1 MKLNP
6 FFLFLGIP
14 FLVQARPEKPNVVY
28 LMSDELA
35 YYELAHMGNP
45 LIKTPVI
52 DQFAKKGIRFTHAL
66 AGSPVCGPLRCNLM
80 TGKHAGHSSVR
91 ANDGG
96 TPLRAE
102 EETIASLLK
111 EEGYATGG
119 FGKWGCGGRDSTGV
133 PEKHGF
139 DVFFGYYDQVHA
151 HSFYPPYLIRNSE
164 EVHLPGNDGGRSGG
178 TYAQYPIMNEAL
190 RFIEENKDNPFFCYL
205 PFTPPHGMYDV
216 PEDEP
221 AWKLYEN
228 EKWMSD
234 PSVPQ
239 DAKNYAVMVSMI
251 DRQLGQVLA
260 LLKKLNLEENTI
272 VFFTGDNGGQDRFR
286 SKDRPRGFFGPNV
299 DPKTKIEFR
308 GGKGSLYEGGLRIP
322 FLVRWPGQI
331 KAGQVS
337 DLVFYQPDVL
347 PTLTELCGAETPE
360 EVDGLSVLPTLLGE
374 KNAGRKQKTHKMLYW
389 EYGNQVAVRHG
400 SWKAIKAGKT
410 APWALYDL
418 SKDPSET
425 TDLSSSEPKQLANM
439 VAFAQKEHQPVRPGT
454 FLDPTRARHNR
465 DRQAKFGFSG
475 VSSIASQNSFHRLDH
490 PDLLPNN
497 QIRLFSVSSQ
507 NIGNDKRARYVID
520 GKPETIWHTQFSP
533 NLEKHPHEL
542 VLDLKKARPVRGVQ
556 YLTRQDNGWNGTFA
570 KTEFFLSQDK
580 EVFPEKPFARTFAKQ
595 KKAQTFRFPK
605 TISARFIKVRILSEA
620 NGKEWASAAEIG
632 ILIDPSVPGN

>member
-1 MKLNP
+1 MKHITTL
-6 FFLFLGIP
+6 LFLAIP
-14 FLVQARPEKPNVVY
+14 LLAGAKTDKPNVVY

-45 LIKTPVI
+45 LIKTPII
-52 DQFAKKGIRFTHAL
+52 DRFAKQGIRFTHAL

-80 TGKHAGHSSVR
+80 TGKHAGHASVR

-111 EEGYATGG
+111 EKGYATGG

-151 HSFYPPYLIRNSE
+151 HSFYPPYLLRNSE
-164 EVHLPGNDGGRSGG
+164 EIHLPGNDGGRSGG
-178 TYAQYPIMNEAL
+178 TYAQYPIMDEAL
-190 RFIEENKDNPFFCYL
+190 RFIEQNKDNPFFCYL

-221 AWKLYEN
+221 AWKLYEG
-228 EKWMSD
+228 EKWMND
-234 PSVPQ
+234 PAVSK

-260 LLKKLNLEENTI
+260 LLKKLNLEKNTI

-299 DPKTKIEFR
+299 NPKTGVEFR

-331 KAGQVS
+331 KAAQVS

-347 PTLTELCGAETPE
+347 PTLTELCGARTPK
-360 EVDGLSVLPTLLGE
+360 EVDGLSILPTLLGE
-374 KNAGRKQKTHKMLYW
+374 KATGRKQETHKMLYW

-410 APWALYDL
+410 PQWALYDL
-418 SKDPSET
+418 TKDPSEA
-425 TDLSSSEPKQLANM
+425 TDLSSANKDQLAKM
-439 VAFAQKEHQPVRPGT
+439 QAFAEKEHEPVRPGA

-475 VSSIASQNSFHRLDH
+475 VSSLASRSGFQNLDH
-490 PDLLPNN
+490 PDLLPAN
-497 QIRLFSVSSQ
+497 QMKIVFASSE
-507 NIGNDKRARYVID
+507 NDGNDKRARYVID

-533 NLEKHPHEL
+533 SLEKHPHEL
-542 VLDLKKARPVRGVQ
+542 ILDLKKARKVTGVQ
-556 YLTRQDNGWNGTFA
+556 YLARQDKGWNGTFG
-570 KTEFFLSQDK
+570 KTEFFLSQDR
-580 EVFPEKPFARTFAKQ
+580 ESFSDKPFAKTFS
-595 KKAQTFRFPK
+595 KKKKPQTFRFPK
-605 TISARFIKVRILSEA
+605 TIPARFLKVRILSET

-632 ILIDPSVPGN
+632 VLVVQ

>member
-1 MKLNP
+1 MKPNSTL
-6 FFLFLGIP
+6 LFLAIP
-14 FLVQARPEKPNVVY
+14 FLAQAAPDKPNVVY

-52 DQFAKKGIRFTHAL
+52 DQFAREGIRFTHAL
-66 AGSPVCGPLRCNLM
+66 AGSPVCAPLRCNLM
-80 TGKHAGHSSVR
+80 TGKHAGHASVR

-96 TPLRAE
+96 TPLRADE
-102 EETIASLLK
+102 QTIASLLK
-111 EEGYATGG
+111 EKGYATGG

-151 HSFYPPYLIRNSE
+151 HSFYPPYLLRNSE

-178 TYAQYPIMNEAL
+178 TYAQYPIMDEAL
-190 RFIEENKDNPFFCYL
+190 RFIEQNKDNPFFCYL

-216 PEDEP
+216 PKDEP
-221 AWKLYEN
+221 AWKLYEGA
-228 EKWMSD
+228 KWMDD
-234 PSVPQ
+234 PGVSQ
-239 DAKNYAVMVSMI
+239 DAKNYAVMVSML

-260 LLKKLNLEENTI
+260 LLKKLKLEKNTI

-286 SKDRPRGFFGPNV
+286 SKKRPRGFFGPNV
-299 DPKTKIEFR
+299 NPKTKVEFR

-337 DLVFYQPDVL
+337 DHVFYQPDVL
-347 PTLTELCGAETPE
+347 PTLTELCGARTPK
-360 EVDGLSVLPTLLGE
+360 EVDGLSILPTLLGE
-374 KNAGRKQKTHKMLYW
+374 KATGRKQEFHEMLYW

-410 APWALYDL
+410 PQWALYDL
-418 SKDPSET
+418 TKDPSET
-425 TDLSSSEPKQLANM
+425 TDLSSSEAEQLAKM
-439 VAFAQKEHQPVRPGT
+439 QAFAQREHEPVRPGT

-475 VSSIASQNSFHRLDH
+475 VSSLATQSAFQNLDH
-490 PDLLPNN
+490 PDLLPTN
-497 QIRLFSVSSQ
+497 QIKLLSASSQ
-507 NIGNDKRARYVID
+507 NEGNDKRARYVID
-520 GKPETIWHTQFSP
+520 GKPETIWHTQFNP
-533 NLEKHPHEL
+533 TLAKHPHEL
-542 VLDLKKARPVRGVQ
+542 ILDLKKVRKVSGIQ
-556 YLTRQDNGWNGTFA
+556 YLARQDKGWNGTFG

-580 EVFPEKPFARTFAKQ
+580 DVFPDKPFGTTFS
-595 KKAQTFRFPK
+595 KKKKPQIFRFPK
-605 TISARFIKVRILSEA
+605 TVQARFLKIRVLSET

-632 ILIDPSVPGN
+632 VLAPSAKQGK